1 MILVVT
7 PPGLPSCFEDFEG
20 IGSGVEARAGG
31 PFPERQNCSKN
42 REVRRARRESRA
54 LKDGAAVGHRNRA
67 WSSSWWG
74 SFCREGVH
82 YLDGDQG

>member
-7 PPGLPSCFEDFEG
+7 PPGLPACFEDFEG

-42 REVRRARRESRA
+42 
-54 LKDGAAVGHRNRA
+54 
-67 WSSSWWG
+67 
-74 SFCREGVH
+74 
-82 YLDGDQG
+82 